1 MELESFLTK
10 KSKNELETLNRLFR
24 EGKMS
29 KDSLDKQTKII
40 MKRAIKTMERKADP
54 MVKFLEEKAMEKKEM
69 MKAKRKEEREE
80 KKISRNFSK
89 MLDKAQRKAEKP
101 EREKKKRAE
110 KMGKELMKTLNP
122 KRKSR
127 FVKGS
132 QEAKDY
138 MASIRKMK
146 K

>member
-1 MELESFLTK
+1 MNAPEETVQQFL
-10 KSKNELETLNRLFR
+10 
-24 EGKMS
+24 
-29 KDSLDKQTKII
+29 
-40 MKRAIKTMERKADP
+40 KRTQR
-54 MVKFLEEKAMEKKEM
+54 EKKNARERERRRM
-69 MKAKRKEEREE
+69 IRESDPIIQSMKAKKEEEKE
-80 KKISRNFSK
+80 KKISANFSK
-89 MLDKAQRKAEKP
+89 MLDKAKRKAEKP

-110 KMGKELMKTLNP
+110 KMGKELLKTLNP
-122 KRKSR
+122 KRKGR